1 MIQKQTLQKKK
12 NALSASILL
21 AIGCAY
27 GLPAI
32 GQAADGSEVELE
44 TYTAEGQVEDSLGM
58 MPTEAVESVFGF
70 GKTIVE
76 TPRAV
81 SSISANMI
89 DAFNISDIDDL
100 VVVSPGAF
108 TQSFFGVA
116 GSLDVRG
123 TAGEVYFRGMR
134 RLDNPGNYPT
144 PLGASDRIDIVRGP
158 ATPIMGPAK
167 IGGYL
172 NFIPKSARAETG
184 QYLEEPT
191 GEISLTRGSWDK
203 NVMSAE
209 VGGPGE
215 VAGKELGYYFFVET
229 ENSGSYYENSATDQ
243 NVYQASFNM
252 DLTENTR
259 IEFGGMYHEFDGN
272 QVAGWNRL
280 TQDLVDNGTYTTGSP
295 VSLDTNGDGLISHAE
310 YGAATTDQFYLL
322 PDLESITTEDIDPNL
337 ALVDV
342 GTATL
347 EHYNVLVSP
356 EDVLQNEAT
365 TLYFD
370 IIVDS
375 FAGFKLENKLFYDA
389 YQNLNEN
396 VYGFSQFH
404 DSFVIEERLVL
415 SKQIEMSSMNIGL
428 QLSPS
433 IRHTDFE
440 HGDDFDNEY
449 FDRRDLTGDST
460 ALDKRLLATQ
470 IDDDY
475 SEYYI
480 GTYTDYGF
488 GVMTD
493 IGFNNGLNLLLG
505 GRYDYIDM
513 ESRTPLEKLL
523 DPTDVDYVSA
533 SDTVD
538 GFSWTT
544 SLSWDTPIGLT
555 PYLTASSQVTMIA
568 GQGADLTVDNVA
580 EGTAVDDSTLQE
592 VGVKGSFLDDRLFVA
607 VAHYEQERTDFSA
620 QSSTTNESVKT
631 TGTEFELR
639 FLATEHLTISAALT
653 EIEIVNLNSEENG
666 SRFTFLGAEDLPNV
680 DLGAFYGGVINGVVS
695 GEVEKAGVPE
705 SSYSLTAHYTFLEKY
720 ALTASYFHADEVSSG
735 YTGSVTLPSYD
746 LFNLGVSYKGNK
758 WDAALNFKN
767 ITNEKYYRSNFPNLF
782 GSSVVLPEK
791 PFSWEAS
798 VAYNF

>member
-1 MIQKQTLQKKK
+1 MIQKQMLQKKK
-12 NALSASILL
+12 NVLSASILL
-21 AIGCAY
+21 AIGCVY
-27 GLPAI
+27 GLPAM
-32 GQAADGSEVELE
+32 GQTTDGSEVELE

-89 DAFNISDIDDL
+89 DAFNITDIDDL

-209 VGGPGE
+209 VGGPAE
-215 VAGKELGYYFFVET
+215 IAGKELGYYIFVET

-252 DLTENTR
+252 DLTNNVR

-272 QVAGWNRL
+272 QIAGWNRL
-280 TQDLVDNGTYTTGSP
+280 TQDLIDNGTYITGSATP
-295 VSLDTNGDGLISHAE
+295 LDLDGDGLISHEE
-310 YGAATTDQFYLL
+310 YGIGFSDATDDAYSENF
-322 PDLESITTEDIDPNL
+322 

-342 GTATL
+342 GTGTL
-347 EHYNVLVSP
+347 EHYNVLVAP
-356 EDVLQNEAT
+356 EDVLQNEAL

-370 IIVDS
+370 VIVDDI
-375 FAGFKLENKLFYDA
+375 AGFQVENKLFYDG

-396 VYGFSQFH
+396 AYGFSQEH

-415 SKQIEMSSMNIGL
+415 SKQIETSMMDIGL
-428 QLSPS
+428 QISPS

-440 HGDDFDNEY
+440 HGDDFFDEY
-449 FDRRDLTGDST
+449 FDRRDLTGPST

-470 IDDDY
+470 TGTDY
-475 SEYYI
+475 SEYYV

-488 GVMTD
+488 GVMAD
-493 IGFNNGLNLLLG
+493 VGFDNGLSVLLG
-505 GRYDYIDM
+505 ARYDYIDM
-513 ESRTPLEKLL
+513 YSRTPIELVGGTGD
-523 DPTDVDYVSA
+523 DPEA
-533 SDTVD
+533 SDEID
-538 GFSWTT
+538 GLSWTF

-555 PYLTASSQVTMIA
+555 PYVTASSQVTMIA

-592 VGVKGSFLDDRLFVA
+592 IGVKGSFLDDRLFVA

-639 FLATEHLTISAALT
+639 YLVNDALT
-653 EIEIVNLNSEENG
+653 LTAAVTDIEVVNINTLENG
-666 SRFTFLGAEDLPNV
+666 GRFTFLGAEDLP
-680 DLGAFYGGVINGVVS
+680 DEEPGAFYGGAVAGFVS
-695 GEVEKAGVPE
+695 GPAEKAGIPE
-705 SSYSLTAHYTFLEKY
+705 TSYSLTAHYTFLEKY
-720 ALTASYFHADEVSSG
+720 ALTASYFHADEVASG
-735 YTGSVTLPSYD
+735 YTAVVTLPSYD
-746 LFNLGVSYKGNK
+746 LFNLGVSYKGDK

-791 PFSWEAS
+791 PFSWEAN
-798 VAYNF
+798 VAYHF